1 MPKSSSKKKKKEM
14 NGNPHQS
21 RPDVDNIMKGLMDCL
36 FQEDAHIHTIYAKKV
51 WSEIG
56 YMEFDLD

>member
-1 MPKSSSKKKKKEM
+1 M
-14 NGNPHQS
+14 NGKPHQS
-21 RPDVDNIMKGLMDCL
+21 RPDVDNLMKGLMDCL